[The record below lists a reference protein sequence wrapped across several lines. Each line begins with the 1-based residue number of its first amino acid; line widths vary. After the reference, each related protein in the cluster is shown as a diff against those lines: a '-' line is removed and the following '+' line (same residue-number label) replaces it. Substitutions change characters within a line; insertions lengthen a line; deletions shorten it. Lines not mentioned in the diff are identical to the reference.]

1 MASYTSVSLMS
12 TSAWDNAGGCPVVSP
27 SVWNPIVA
35 SNLCVLSLHNHS
47 GSAGEGV
54 TTPISSSQ
62 FPTMDVQYIWPWFP
76 TLNTCWTPQVAS
88 YWPGLGCMATSSIG
102 AVLEYDVYL
111 KRNNA
116 NGEVWQLDFFVSGGS
131 VDGAP
136 DGGALAGSL
145 GGMFI
150 EFAGPGYTL
159 DLAGRELPQS
169 PTTASFTLDG
179 ATNNITACITT
190 RNRSASSTTGS
201 PNEGI
206 GGHGR
211 TKLRFKT
218 MPSYSGSGNEV
229 RIGFI
234 KVQRTQV

>member
-27 SVWNPIVA
+27 SVWNPVVA

-131 VDGAP
+131 VSGNEGVLAACL
-136 DGGALAGSL
+136 GGIEWEFPSPGCLLDLLGRTHIPTSPSFTFGGGVLDYTGSL
-145 GGMFI
+145 F
-150 EFAGPGYTL
+150 
-159 DLAGRELPQS
+159 
-169 PTTASFTLDG
+169 
-179 ATNNITACITT
+179 T
-190 RNRSASSTTGS
+190 RNRSASSTAGS

-206 GGHGR
+206 DGHGR
-211 TKLRFKT
+211 TKLRFKVV
-218 MPSYSGSGNEV
+218 PQYSGSGNQA